1 MNPSDKRASFLPR
14 TAQEFINYVLLS
26 NNHKTATNIQK
37 ICKICYICKKCNHM
51 KIIKRDNTVVD
62 FNIQKIYKAVD
73 AAFVDTTG
81 SPAPDSLHLHI
92 KETFDSMPDE
102 RVMHIEE
109 VQDYIEDILMDRR
122 YHAVAREYIL
132 YRSKHSEERLIHE
145 RIKYMDSYAASGDNA
160 ATSSET
166 DANANVIIKNVANLN
181 GEVYKTVNR
190 KVQRYR
196 MRKKLKQMFPEVER
210 QYEYDLENHIIY
222 THDESST
229 PVVENYCEAVTM
241 YPFYQYGTS
250 TLDGTAATAPKNMS
264 SFAGQFVNCVFL
276 LAAQCKGAVAFGEF
290 FNAYDYYC
298 VQDFGSDYHLRT
310 DELATIYPRKTIG
323 EVIDQYFQQI
333 VYTINQPS
341 GNRNYQSPFTNV
353 SYYDSNYWHALFD
366 EFVFPDGSKPEWERI
381 SFLQKRFMKWLNN
394 ERTKTM
400 LTFPVETMAL
410 LSDGKDIMDQEYKVF
425 TAEMY
430 AEGHSFFTY
439 ISDNP
444 NALASCCRLR
454 NEMTDNVFTFTN
466 GLTGVQT
473 GSANVITLNMNR
485 IVQNWASEGCYTRK
499 RLAEL
504 FTGDNNDSE
513 YDRNMRLMAM
523 NSLMTYLTVILERVY
538 KYHKAYKTLLYEVEE
553 QGLLTASNAGY
564 ISMSRLYSTIGING
578 INEAAEFAGLKCS
591 YNEEYKRFCRLITG
605 IISRNNKEH
614 SKDKAFLFNQEFVP
628 AEGLSSKNYR
638 WDKADGYWV
647 PEDRVLYNSY
657 FYLADDPDTSV
668 LDKFR
673 LHGREFTELLDG
685 GVGLHCN
692 LEEHLSK
699 IQYLKLIDFAI
710 ANGTT
715 YFTFNIP
722 NSECSNPKC
731 HHIIKTPLDVC
742 PKCGAPMRLWT
753 RIIGYMRPLDNY
765 DYFRKIEAMKR
776 HYAKSNSF

>member
-1 MNPSDKRASFLPR
+1 M
-14 TAQEFINYVLLS
+14 T
-26 NNHKTATNIQK
+26 
-37 ICKICYICKKCNHM
+37 M
-51 KIIKRDNTVVD
+51 KIIKRDNTTVD
-62 FNIQKIYKAVD
+62 FDIQKIYRAID
-73 AAFVDTTG
+73 GAFVDTTG
-81 SPAPDSLHLHI
+81 KEAPNSLQLHV
-92 KETFDSMPDE
+92 KEVFDAMPDDT
-102 RVMHIEE
+102 VMHVEE
-109 VQDYIEDILMDRR
+109 VQDRIEEILMDRR
-122 YHAVAREYIL
+122 YHEVAKEYIL
-132 YRSKHSEERLIHE
+132 YRERHKEERLLRE
-145 RIKYMDSYAASGDNA
+145 RLEYMDNYAASGENA

-166 DANANVIIKNVANLN
+166 DANANVGTKNVANLN
-181 GEVYKTVNR
+181 GEVYKTINR
-190 KVQRYR
+190 KIQRYR
-196 MRKKLKQMFPEVER
+196 MRKQLKVMYPWLEK
-210 QYEYDLENHIIY
+210 QYEEDLENHIIY

-229 PVVENYCEAVTM
+229 PVVENYCEAVSM
-241 YPFYQYGTS
+241 YPFFQYGTS

-264 SFAGQFVNCVFL
+264 SFAGQFVNMDFL
-276 LAAQCKGAVAFGEF
+276 LAAQCKGAVAVGEF

-298 VQDFGSDYHLRT
+298 AQDFGPDYHLRSE
-310 DELATIYPRKTIG
+310 ELASIYPRKTIG
-323 EVIDQYFQQI
+323 QMIDQYFQQI
-333 VYTINQPS
+333 VYSINQPA
-341 GNRNYQSPFTNV
+341 GNRSFQSPFTNF

-366 EFVFPDGSKPEWERI
+366 SFSFPDGTRPQWERV
-381 SFLQKRFMKWLNN
+381 SFLQKRFMKWLNR

-410 LSDGKDIMDQEYKVF
+410 LSDGKDIMDQEYKEF

-454 NEMTDNVFTFTN
+454 NEMTDNVFSFTN

-485 IVQNWASEGCYTRK
+485 IIQDCAKRFGLSRDGLRLAFAHGQETDQNWSNIVEK
-499 RLAEL
+499 NIEKH
-504 FTGDNNDSE
+504 
-513 YDRNMRLMAM
+513 
-523 NSLMTYLTVILERVY
+523 LTEILERVY
-538 KYHKAYKTLLYEVEE
+538 CYHKAYKTLLYEVEK
-553 QGLLTASNAGY
+553 QGLLSASNAGY

-578 INEAAEFAGLKCS
+578 INEAAEFSGLKCS
-591 YNEEYKRFCRLITG
+591 YNEGYKRFCRLITG

-673 LHGREFTELLDG
+673 LHGKEFTELLDG

-699 IQYLKLIDFAI
+699 TQYLKLIDFAI

-742 PKCGAPMRLWT
+742 PKCGSPMRLWT

-765 DYFRKIEAMKR
+765 DYFRKIEAMRR
-776 HYAKSNSF
+776 HYAKPNSF